1 MSRRRAN
8 ISAALRRRRALRVA
22 VGVHRFEWR
31 ALDTK
36 PGRPAVSFPRVVD
49 SEADCLRLMHEWL
62 LANRP
67 HVESW
72 WFHVRELAYDYSGRY
87 HVCVRYFDVLVY
99 RRTLFD
105 DVRPE
110 VIVQDRKGVCCA

>member
-1 MSRRRAN
+1 MSRRRSN
-8 ISAALRRRRALRVA
+8 ISASLRRRRALRVA

-31 ALDTK
+31 ALDAK
-36 PGRPAVSFPRVVD
+36 VGRPAVTFPRVVD
-49 SEADCLRLMHEWL
+49 SESDCLRLMHEWL
-62 LANRP
+62 LANRL
-67 HVESW
+67 HAESW

-105 DVRPE
+105 DIRSDF
-110 VIVQDRKGVCCA
+110 IVQNRKEACFA